1 MIYFTNN
8 LLLLFF
14 SSIWCYW
21 PPCAFLLFLTGNIFQ
36 YSNFSL
42 YTYTSRKE
50 IHFSRVVIVY
60 WVITDHVK
68 KLYVGVTFAH
78 DLLCASFLLQPHLTS
93 NEVLKW
99 TDTSK
104 RKYKFKLLNYFEIH
118 PRYSSKKYFDDLG
131 KYMQLRLRRINR
143 AARTTI
149 YLASWK
155 TLMAKERYGVVSW
168 QEVKKYFFGSTDSDA
183 LSWKRN
189 FPLSFHDAFISHIK
203 IFLQGEVLLLITRR
217 WGAIWNYCEMF
228 IFVSCNTVRTE
239 KMNILGI
246 VRLKITCKWKR
257 KMVSF
262 VLVKKERKM
271 FFVLSRAWDKE
282 KTENM
287 LFSCTDSDV
296 DEA

>member
-1 MIYFTNN
+1 MSHLPTTCYVPPFC
-8 LLLLFF
+8 
-14 SSIWCYW
+14 SSHIWRQ
-21 PPCAFLLFLTGNIFQ
+21 LR
-36 YSNFSL
+36 SL
-42 YTYTSRKE
+42 
-50 IHFSRVVIVY
+50 
-60 WVITDHVK
+60 
-68 KLYVGVTFAH
+68 
-78 DLLCASFLLQPHLTS
+78 
-93 NEVLKW
+93 NEQIQAN
-99 TDTSK
+99 
-104 RKYKFKLLNYFEIH
+104 RKYKFKPLNYCETY
-118 PRYSSKKYFDDLG
+118 PRYWSKKYIDNLG
-131 KYMQLRLRRINR
+131 KYLQLSLRRINR

-155 TLMAKERYGVVSW
+155 TLIAKERYGVVSW

-189 FPLSFHDAFISHIK
+189 FLLSFHDAFISHIK

-239 KMNILGI
+239 KINILGI

-262 VLVKKERKM
+262 VLVKKERKI